1 MEPVFIGCKN
11 TRSVYYIR
19 FFQEKRPKN
28 ELKKSDRQKKNNSR
42 WLKATTQDFSGI
54 RFAYYTSR
62 DYENLVGVKMASRV
76 GGDYAVIRYVLL

>member
-28 ELKKSDRQKKNNSR
+28 ELKKSDRQKNNNSR

-76 GGDYAVIRYVLL
+76 GGIML